1 MKMLNL
7 LKKYKKALLILAETA
22 CIFACLLGYKKEEIK
37 YQFHNQSMVSEEIY
51 LENFLETGDSGYY
64 MDSSMEQKSDFVS
77 TPEITLKPGLY
88 KIVLYYQAD
97 GVGQAYMV
105 TADNADFREWIGNY
119 HQPLPSDKTSYSV
132 ELGVTRTLNNFEV
145 QFDYSGD
152 GYFFVT
158 GVDIIESRNWIFGL
172 IGLMIIIFAILD
184 SILWNR
190 VRIHQAIKDKKK
202 QNIFVGLAFIVIF
215 ASIPLFCPY
224 LFYGHDLE
232 FHLLRIEG
240 VKQGLLSG
248 QFPVR
253 IQPNWMN
260 GYGYG
265 VSMFYGD
272 ILLYIPAM
280 LRIIGFDVQT
290 AYKSFILIINIFTAI
305 SSYYCFRRLSGND
318 RLGIV
323 GALLYTTSVYRLNC
337 IYTRSAVGEYTALSF
352 LPFILVGM
360 MEILFSEE
368 NQRKKDSFLLG
379 AAGFSGVILTH
390 IISCETAVLLTA
402 VICIINFK
410 KLFQKKVF
418 TELIK
423 MTAVTLI
430 LTAWFLVP
438 FLDMY
443 RGQYWFNNPH
453 DPDYIQTSGTFI
465 SQLFTMFPQ
474 AGGESLEYT
483 VIDGIGAGGEFSF
496 ALGGGFLLIMILFLL
511 YCINSTQKSKELKT
525 GKAVMLLGIIVTF
538 MTTIYFPWNDLQ
550 RMSKILDFMIKNIQ
564 FPWRLL
570 GLAVLLFSFLGCLTV
585 KLIGHG
591 DIKKENSIIAL
602 IAIFAMISSGYM
614 LSDRVNENFSLLIK
628 NEDSLNNFHYMGG
641 EYLPANASIGSLSDI
656 GSMKNTDVLCSG
668 VQIHSMERNYQ
679 KFIVECE
686 STDTLGYV
694 DFPLLYYK
702 GYEAKA
708 LHDNEKFP
716 VQPNENGYVRVNIP
730 QGYTGSILV
739 DYKGEWYWKA
749 ALFLSLAGT
758 LMLIVICLHKK
769 GKKIQTP

>member
-132 ELGVTRTLNNFEV
+132 ELGVTRTLNNFEI

-465 SQLFTMFPQ
+465 SQLLTMFPQ

-483 VIDGIGAGGEFSF
+483 VIDG
-496 ALGGGFLLIMILFLL
+496 
-511 YCINSTQKSKELKT
+511 
-525 GKAVMLLGIIVTF
+525 
-538 MTTIYFPWNDLQ
+538 
-550 RMSKILDFMIKNIQ
+550 
-564 FPWRLL
+564 
-570 GLAVLLFSFLGCLTV
+570 
-585 KLIGHG
+585 
-591 DIKKENSIIAL
+591 
-602 IAIFAMISSGYM
+602 
-614 LSDRVNENFSLLIK
+614 
-628 NEDSLNNFHYMGG
+628 
-641 EYLPANASIGSLSDI
+641 IGSLSDI

-758 LMLIVICLHKK
+758 LTLIVICLHKK